1 MHVFSVGP
9 RHPAWAQVIPEGQ
22 PMHVSQHAAPP
33 VAPLHRN
40 FPPQPVLQLETHWWS
55 AVQRLGEPAQSAQF
69 VMHWPVAGQR

>member
-1 MHVFSVGP
+1 
-9 RHPAWAQVIPEGQ
+9 
-22 PMHVSQHAAPP
+22 MHVSQHAAPP